1 MNIKGMGNIRAID
14 AYSNNV
20 KNKTVTNDKK
30 VQGDRIE
37 LSDTAKALSDYS
49 INQNEYDKSYKIEDI
64 KNRIANGTYNVDAKL
79 TAASMLK
86 FKK

>member
-1 MNIKGMGNIRAID
+1 MNIKGMGNIRAIE

-20 KNKTVTNDKK
+20 KSKTVINDKK

-37 LSDTAKALSDYS
+37 LSDAAKALSDYS
-49 INQNEYDKSYKIEDI
+49 ISENEYDKSNKIEDI

-86 FKK
+86 IKK